1 MTQSGLINWYIEAP
15 PALLLNTQIVSK
27 EKFLVFCSFVARL
40 NDVHSYCGA
49 FFFNLRG
56 FLLMCLSLVY
66 CFSSFAADSN
76 LDSLGRYTA
85 VVMPVLYNTTHRS
98 RKRVFLMISVVWVL
112 AFAVSC
118 PLLFGFNTTGQA
130 DEI

>member
-1 MTQSGLINWYIEAP
+1 MMHVL
-15 PALLLNTQIVSK
+15 
-27 EKFLVFCSFVARL
+27 F
-40 NDVHSYCGA
+40 A
-49 FFFNLRG
+49 FFFHFRG
-56 FLLMCLSLVY
+56 FFLNDLSLLYCLST
-66 CFSSFAADSN
+66 SAALSN
-76 LDSLGRYTA
+76 LESLRRYTA

-98 RKRVFLMISVVWVL
+98 RKRVFMMISVVWVL